1 MRQTEVDLT
10 LDPRDQKIKQTVHDL
25 EDWLIE
31 KINEKSPI
39 VDKLEALKVLELS
52 EIRQTL
58 LGIEIELSELRQ
70 DYLMNIEFKNE

>member
-10 LDPRDQKIKQTVHDL
+10 LDQRDQKIKQTVHDL
-25 EDWLIE
+25 EDWLVE
-31 KINEKSPI
+31 KVNEKSPMI
-39 VDKLEALKVLELS
+39 DKVEALKVLELS

-58 LGIEIELSELRQ
+58 LGIEIELGELRQ

>member
-1 MRQTEVDLT
+1 MRQAEVNNM
-10 LDPRDQKIKQTVHDL
+10 LDPRDQKIAQTVHDL
-25 EDWLIE
+25 EDWLVE
-31 KINEKSPI
+31 KVNEKSPM

-58 LGIEIELSELRQ
+58 LGIEISLEELRQ